1 MTTLQHT
8 STHRPVLHN
17 RIALVALLT
26 GAVAA
31 LLVALAIA
39 NSGGTSS
46 VSDTHPSQTQL
57 QEQLQ
62 SVNGARFGLNR
73 PSAQAQSPTQQL
85 QAVAGARYGQP
96 VGIQTQR

>member
-8 STHRPVLHN
+8 SHRPVLHN

-39 NSGGTSS
+39 NSGGTGS
-46 VSDTHPSQTQL
+46 VSDPHPSQTQL
-57 QEQLQ
+57 QQQLQ

-73 PSAQAQSPTQQL
+73 PSAQAQTPNQQL
-85 QAVAGARYGQP
+85 QSVAGARYRQP

>member
-8 STHRPVLHN
+8 SHRPVLHN

-39 NSGGTSS
+39 NSSGTSS
-46 VSDTHPSQTQL
+46 VAAPHPSQAQL
-57 QEQLQ
+57 QQQLQ

-73 PSAQAQSPTQQL
+73 PSTPAQSPKQQL
-85 QAVAGARYGQP
+85 QSVAGARYGQP
-96 VGIQTQR
+96 VGIHAQR